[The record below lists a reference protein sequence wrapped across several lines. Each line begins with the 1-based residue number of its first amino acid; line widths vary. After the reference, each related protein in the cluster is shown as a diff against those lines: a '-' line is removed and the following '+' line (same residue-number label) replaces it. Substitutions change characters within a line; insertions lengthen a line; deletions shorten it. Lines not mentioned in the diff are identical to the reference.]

1 MNTVELIKL
10 INNIPVKGEVCA
22 KDLLTEKKPLDMRA
36 YIVNTDISTDPGE
49 HWVAIYFRRDQVIYF
64 DSYGRPPEQQYVLPF
79 IQRNSSRW
87 IHNKE
92 CLQSPWSKVCG
103 MWCIYIIHQLN
114 KGLDLNTAIHQEL
127 YGTGDDLYQN
137 DRDIGMWFSY
147 NYARV
152 ILSQNGMRRTW
163 LLLTFYSNT
172 EYSLV
177 NVIII
182 HITFQRSILCIICC
196 KYVKGNYGKQ

>member
-1 MNTVELIKL
+1 MNTVELIKV

-22 KDLLTEKKPLDMRA
+22 KDLLPEKKPLDMKA

-49 HWVAIYFRRDQVIYF
+49 HWVAIYFRRDQVIHF
-64 DSYGRPPEQQYVLPF
+64 DSYGRPPEEQYVLPF
-79 IQRNSSRW
+79 IERNSSRW

-103 MWCIYIIHQLN
+103 IWCIYIIHQLN

-137 DRDIGMWFSY
+137 DRDIEMWFIY
-147 NYARV
+147 NYASV
-152 ILSQNGMRRTW
+152 ILSKNGMRRMAPPDFLFKHRIQTCKCHN
-163 LLLTFYSNT
+163 YSHHL
-172 EYSLV
+172 SK
-177 NVIII
+177 
-182 HITFQRSILCIICC
+182 
-196 KYVKGNYGKQ
+196 KYPKYNKL